1 MRGIFYNSKKT
12 LCSIWESG
20 DMCYKALSGSSM
32 YTLEY
37 SEENY
42 IDFDNLYDFV
52 IINQHHCT
60 NNWINIDIINR
71 LKSLNILTFCIVTEV
86 GLTCDV
92 IASNSPYF
100 HHYIVLDPTIIETNN
115 IHSFP
120 RPLEDSCIVNHQD
133 DRVVLN
139 EMKENVSASTIKVG
153 SFGFA
158 THGKDWYKIVECVHN
173 EFDDA
178 EIHFNI
184 PRGTFVPVEIH
195 DHHINEIKTKSNNII
210 TKPGIILKITHDVL
224 TKQEIINF
232 CASNTINCFF
242 YNRCFSYSSSGLS
255 AVTDQAIVSEKP
267 LLVTGDLTFRHI
279 HKYID
284 YYPNI
289 SIKDAIVKNVEGV
302 KKMKEDWG
310 CNNFLMKF
318 EQILKNQND

>member
-1 MRGIFYNSKKT
+1 MRGIFYNSKKA

-20 DMCYKALSGSSM
+20 YMCYKALSSSSI
-32 YTLEY
+32 YSLEY

-42 IDFDNLYDFV
+42 IDFDNLHDFV
-52 IINQHHCT
+52 IINQHHFT
-60 NNWINIDIINR
+60 NNWININLINK

-92 IASNSPYF
+92 ISNSFPYF
-100 HHYIVLDPTIIETNN
+100 HHYIVIDPTIIETNN

-120 RPLEDSCIVNHQD
+120 RPLENSYIVNPPD
-133 DRVVLN
+133 
-139 EMKENVSASTIKVG
+139 VSLSIIKVG

-158 THGKDWYKIVECVHN
+158 TPGKDWSKIVECVHN

-195 DHHINEIKTKSNNII
+195 NNNINEIITKSKNII
-210 TKPGIILKITHDVL
+210 TKPGIILKITQDVL

-232 CASNTINCFF
+232 CTSNTINCFF
-242 YNRCFSYSSSGLS
+242 YNRNYSCGLS

-289 SIKDAIVKNVEGV
+289 NIKDAIVKNVEGV

-310 CNNFLMKF
+310 CNNFLIKF
-318 EQILKNQND
+318 EQILKNQEDWPKVTI